1 VVCAE
6 ATHEHSSDDES
17 AAVALLA
24 RMQRQLATTC
34 AHTILSTALL
44 VVAARSHASAGATYF
59 ARMGRL
65 ARRLQRRV
73 AIAGPAGRD
82 AWLIGL
88 IAAVAYL
95 IVDLSGA
102 GSAFLRLVAD
112 HPEYD
117 LDDMLLGGLVVG
129 VGALAFSVRRW
140 RELGQE
146 VATRTLAE
154 ERLDRAQELAGIG
167 SWEYDVAANRYIWS
181 RNMYRL
187 RGLTPDEFDP
197 TSSAVAAY
205 VHPEDEPRIRQY
217 RDDLR
222 AGIPRD
228 PIEGRFIHPNGD
240 VRILRIDGRSIIDGN
255 GVVRRMIGTAH
266 DITEQQSVQRQL
278 AQAQKMEMI
287 GHLAGGMAHDFNNVL
302 GIVIANLELLQEHMI
317 DTASA
322 VASAEELR
330 LDALSAALHG
340 AELTH
345 RLLAFARRQPLRPQ
359 DVDVNE
365 LVRFNSRMLVRLLG
379 EHIDLVLQLDPALW
393 VVSVD
398 PVQME
403 AALTNLASNARDA
416 ITLGGQLTIATR
428 NLRVGSHDAADSGQ
442 LDPGDYVV
450 IEVVDTGVGIP
461 EAIIGRVFDPFF
473 TTKEHGKGSGLGLSM
488 VVGFIEQ
495 SGGHVTVRSQPDIG
509 TTFALY
515 LPRSMGHARAMM
527 RTGLTSNRPVGPGTL
542 ETLLVVEDNDKLRR
556 ATVKQL
562 VQLGYRVFEAPDAR
576 AARTILEIND
586 AVCLLFTDVVMPGGM
601 DGIGLVEWARARL
614 PGLRCLATSGYSD
627 LGGREQL
634 LGGLGCKL
642 LSKPYRREELIGA
655 IRAALDQPGE
665 PGALRAPASNG

>member
-1 VVCAE
+1 
-6 ATHEHSSDDES
+6 
-17 AAVALLA
+17 
-24 RMQRQLATTC
+24 
-34 AHTILSTALL
+34 
-44 VVAARSHASAGATYF
+44 
-59 ARMGRL
+59 
-65 ARRLQRRV
+65 
-73 AIAGPAGRD
+73 
-82 AWLIGL
+82 
-88 IAAVAYL
+88 
-95 IVDLSGA
+95 
-102 GSAFLRLVAD
+102 
-112 HPEYD
+112 
-117 LDDMLLGGLVVG
+117 
-129 VGALAFSVRRW
+129 
-140 RELGQE
+140 
-146 VATRTLAE
+146 
-154 ERLDRAQELAGIG
+154 
-167 SWEYDVAANRYIWS
+167 
-181 RNMYRL
+181 MYRL

-205 VHPEDEPRIRQY
+205 VHPEDEPGIRQY

-228 PIEGRFIHPNGD
+228 PIEGRFVHPNGD

-287 GHLAGGMAHDFNNVL
+287 GHLASGMAHDFNNVL
-302 GIVIANLELLQEHMI
+302 GIVIANLELLQDQMI
-317 DTASA
+317 DPASA

-330 LDALSAALHG
+330 VDALSAALHG

-365 LVRFNSRMLVRLLG
+365 LVRFTSRMLVRLLG

-428 NLRVGSHDAADSGQ
+428 NLRVESDDTTESGQ
-442 LDPGDYVV
+442 LGPGDYVV
-450 IEVVDTGVGIP
+450 IEVVDTGASIP
-461 EAIIGRVFDPFF
+461 DSIIDRVFDPFF

-515 LPRSMGHARAMM
+515 LPRSMGHARAMK
-527 RTGLTSNRPVGPGTL
+527 RAGLTSKRPVGPGSL

-576 AARTILEIND
+576 AARTILAIND

-601 DGIGLVEWARARL
+601 DGIGLVEWARARR

-627 LGGREQL
+627 LGGRVQL
-634 LGGLGCKL
+634 LDGLGCKL
-642 LSKPYRREELIGA
+642 LSKPYRREELVQA

-665 PGALRAPASNG
+665 PGALRATSNG